1 MLMKSKSK
9 YFCSPRLEALVMLGT
24 LFVSFGALGC
34 IAALPGQVLP
44 GEMTN
49 AAIVL
54 ILFAFFLL
62 STGIAMIAVIAGI
75 GGGVI
80 FTPIML
86 AFTDVNSVIVRATGV
101 IIAMFSGMI
110 STGVFIKKGIGNYR
124 LCLILTFS
132 QGLGALAGATLAV
145 TAAQSMGAVGEGF
158 LRAGLG
164 LILLALAVYFLLGG
178 KKIEWPS
185 IGNIDGFTK
194 WLRLNGHYFE
204 ESMGTTLN
212 YEVVRAPLGIVL
224 VCVVGVLG
232 GFFGMG
238 GGWAITPALN
248 LGMGIPLKL
257 AAANSH
263 VILGIGSCM
272 SVWPYIFAGGVIPFL
287 ALPWISGQVVGGFI
301 GSHVLARIKVRTI
314 RLILIGIMVFTSF
327 SLATKGLEILGLM
340 ARVPPLVQV
349 CVFIA
354 TLAAIL
360 IAVFISAGKEKN
372 HAG

>member
-1 MLMKSKSK
+1 
-9 YFCSPRLEALVMLGT
+9 
-24 LFVSFGALGC
+24 
-34 IAALPGQVLP
+34 
-44 GEMTN
+44 
-49 AAIVL
+49 
-54 ILFAFFLL
+54 
-62 STGIAMIAVIAGI
+62 
-75 GGGVI
+75 
-80 FTPIML
+80 ML

-110 STGVFIKKGIGNYR
+110 STGVFIRKGIGNYR
-124 LCLILTFS
+124 LCLILTLS

-145 TAAQSMGAVGEGF
+145 SAAQNTGEAGEGL

-164 LILLALAVYFLLGG
+164 LVLLALAAYFLLGG

-185 IGNIDGFTK
+185 IGSVDRFTK
-194 WLRLNGHYFE
+194 RLRLNGHYLE
-204 ESMGTTLN
+204 ESLGTILN
-212 YEVVRAPLGIVL
+212 YEVVRAPLGIFL
-224 VCVVGVLG
+224 VFVVGILG

-263 VILGIGSCM
+263 IILGIGSCM

-327 SLATKGLEILGLM
+327 SLVTKGLEILGLM
-340 ARVPPLVQV
+340 ARLPPLVQV
-349 CVFIA
+349 CVFVA
-354 TLAAIL
+354 ALAAIL
-360 IAVFISAGKEKN
+360 TTVFIGAGKEKTN
-372 HAG
+372 AG